1 MKKKIWSEKAILLE
15 YIMRTIV
22 LLLLSVTASPLRQQ
36 NLSRRALVAGSAFLP
51 MITSASA
58 ETSRN
63 KYPVSKTDREWQ
75 YVLSGQQYNILRK
88 GGTEPPYSSILE
100 SEKRLGT
107 FVCAGCRNPL
117 FESSAKFNSNTGWP
131 SFATALEGVE
141 VTSSNPAKQLLTGVE
156 LKCKKCG
163 GHLGDVFGDGIL
175 FPGTR
180 AAKSGKRHCIDGY
193 AMIFLPA
200 NGEAEVFGDLPGMKK
215 ELPKWLESPQITQR
229 SG

>member
-1 MKKKIWSEKAILLE
+1 
-15 YIMRTIV
+15 MRPAFSLSLQTVV
-22 LLLLSVTASPLRQQ
+22 LLLLSVTVSPLRQ
-36 NLSRRALVAGSAFLP
+36 NLSRRSLVAGSVFLP
-51 MITSASA
+51 LVTSVASASA
-58 ETSRN
+58 EISGT
-63 KYPVSKTDREWQ
+63 KYPVAKTEREWQ

-156 LKCKKCG
+156 LKCDKCG
-163 GHLGDVFGDGIL
+163 GHLGDVFGDGFL
-175 FPGTR
+175 FPGTP

-200 NGEAEVFGDLPGMKK
+200 NGEAEVFGDLPGKKK
-215 ELPKWLESPQITQR
+215 ELPKWLESPQITPR
-229 SG
+229 DG